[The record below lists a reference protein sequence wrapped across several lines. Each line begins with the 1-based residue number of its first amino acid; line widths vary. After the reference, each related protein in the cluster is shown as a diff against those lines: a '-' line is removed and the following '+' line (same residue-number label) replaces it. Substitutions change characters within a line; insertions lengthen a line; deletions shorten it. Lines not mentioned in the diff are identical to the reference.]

1 MYFRITGYH
10 PTKDISFILDCNGKF
25 EKLWQ
30 FSVFVISKGC
40 KVIEVST
47 EEKFIDVS
55 LKKAEFDSE
64 HIFLLAT
71 QKGSPEYVPY
81 EIDGRQYSAVRIG
94 KHLYISDKTAT

>member
-30 FSVFVISKGC
+30 FSAFVISKGC
-40 KVIEVST
+40 NVLEVANSDN
-47 EEKFIDVS
+47 FIDIT
-55 LKKAEFDSE
+55 LTKADYDSE
-64 HIFLLAT
+64 HIFLRAT

-94 KHLYISDKTAT
+94 KHLYIPDKTAT